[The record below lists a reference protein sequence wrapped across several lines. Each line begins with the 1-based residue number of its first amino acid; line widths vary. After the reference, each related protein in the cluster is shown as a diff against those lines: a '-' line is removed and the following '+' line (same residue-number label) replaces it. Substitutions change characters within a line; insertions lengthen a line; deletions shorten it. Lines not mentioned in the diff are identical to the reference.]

1 MTDADTDGE
10 VDADHEADADRAADA
25 SGDVSDPAEDGEFG
39 SGRNTDVE
47 AAQTVLDQHGFLS
60 WLGIEFVEVEEG
72 RAVMRVPHQEKLANW
87 SGGSLH
93 GGVTATVVDSCS
105 AFALRTTFPD
115 PLDPM
120 LVTTDLTVRYVRPAT
135 SAITVD
141 AEVVRAGESMGM
153 THVEVTGTAPS
164 GEEKVVA
171 TGGTTYR
178 MFKNVDHEGDV

>member
-1 MTDADTDGE
+1 MTDADADGTGETDRTS
-10 VDADHEADADRAADA
+10 DAEE
-25 SGDVSDPAEDGEFG
+25 SGAVSDPAEDGEFG
-39 SGRNTDVE
+39 SGRHTDAE
-47 AAQTVLDQHGFLS
+47 AAQTVLEQHGFLS
-60 WLGIEFVEVEEG
+60 WLGVEMVTVEEG

-93 GGVTATVVDSCS
+93 GGVTATVIDSCS

-135 SAITVD
+135 SALTVD

-164 GEEKVVA
+164 GEEKTVA

-178 MFKNVDHEGDV
+178 MFTNADHAGEQ

>member
-1 MTDADTDGE
+1 MTDG
-10 VDADHEADADRAADA
+10 DAD
-25 SGDVSDPAEDGEFG
+25 G
-39 SGRNTDVE
+39 SEVGRNTDAE
-47 AAQTVLDQHGFLS
+47 AAQAVLDQHGFLS
-60 WLGIEFVEVEEG
+60 WLGIEFVAVEEG

-93 GGVTATVVDSCS
+93 GGVTATVIDSCS

-135 SAITVD
+135 SDITVD
-141 AEVVRAGESMGM
+141 AEVVRAGEAMGM

-178 MFKNVDHEGDV
+178 MFTDVDHAGET

>member
-1 MTDADTDGE
+1 MTDTDADGTGE
-10 VDADHEADADRAADA
+10 TDA
-25 SGDVSDPAEDGEFG
+25 SEVSDPVEGGEFG
-39 SGRNTDVE
+39 SGPNTDVT

-60 WLGIEFVEVEEG
+60 WLGVEMVTVAEG

-93 GGVTATVVDSCS
+93 GGVTATVIDSCS

-135 SAITVD
+135 SDLTVD

-164 GEEKVVA
+164 GEEKTVA

-178 MFKNVDHEGDV
+178 MFADTDHAGEQ

>member
-10 VDADHEADADRAADA
+10 VDADPEADADRAADA
-25 SGDVSDPAEDGEFG
+25 SRDVSDPAEDGEFG

-135 SAITVD
+135 SDITVA

-178 MFKNVDHEGDV
+178 MFKNVDHAGET

>member
-1 MTDADTDGE
+1 MTDANGAGEREADRTGEKGSGE
-10 VDADHEADADRAADA
+10 VSNPD
-25 SGDVSDPAEDGEFG
+25 DGEFG
-39 SGRNTDVE
+39 SGRHTDLE
-47 AAQTVLDQHGFLS
+47 AAQAVLDQHGFLS
-60 WLGIEFVEVEEG
+60 WLGIEFVAVEEG

-93 GGVTATVVDSCS
+93 GGVTATVIDSCS

-135 SAITVD
+135 SAITVA
-141 AEVVRAGESMGM
+141 AEVVRSGESMGM

-178 MFKNVDHEGDV
+178 MFENVDHAGET

>member
-1 MTDADTDGE
+1 MTDTDESGPDPGE
-10 VDADHEADADRAADA
+10 DRVDVEE
-25 SGDVSDPAEDGEFG
+25 DVRFG
-39 SGRNTDVE
+39 RGSNTDLA
-47 AAQTVLDQHGFLS
+47 AAQAVLEQHDFLS
-60 WLGIEFVEVEEG
+60 WLGIEFVAVEEG
-72 RAVMRVPHQEKLANW
+72 RAVMRVPHQEKLSNW

-93 GGVTATVVDSCS
+93 GGVTATVIDSCS

-153 THVEVTGTAPS
+153 THVGVTGTAPS
-164 GEEKVVA
+164 GEEKTVA

-178 MFKNVDHEGDV
+178 MFENVDHAEDS